1 MRRGFEP
8 RRGHWSMPG
17 GFVDLGESVEDA
29 AIREVQE
36 ELNLRI
42 EITHLIGVYSRAE
55 DRTVVVV
62 YAATARGTP
71 SLTEE
76 ALEVRAFAPIDIPWQ
91 DLAFWS
97 DESALRDHLKA
108 AACLDLAP
116 RKGRRPPEPA
126 AGARARSSSSP
137 PRSPAA
143 TSRSSATTTTP
154 SCRSARS
161 GCRSIRATAARSTS
175 TSRWWTGA
183 RASRRSGRRSASAST
198 CRRSTA
204 TSPRAWPRA
213 SRSTSSRSATRP
225 ATRSRPT

>member
-1 MRRGFEP
+1 VSLNPALEDLHFCPRCGQPPTITFPRSITCSHCGYAAFYNPKPVACAIPQTQDNELILMRRGFEP

-42 EITHLIGVYSRAE
+42 TINHLIGVYSRAE

-62 YAATARGTP
+62 YAATAEGTP

-97 DESALRDHLKA
+97 DESALRDHL
-108 AACLDLAP
+108 
-116 RKGRRPPEPA
+116 G
-126 AGARARSSSSP
+126 
-137 PRSPAA
+137 
-143 TSRSSATTTTP
+143 
-154 SCRSARS
+154 
-161 GCRSIRATAARSTS
+161 
-175 TSRWWTGA
+175 
-183 RASRRSGRRSASAST
+183 RASGPGSA
-198 CRRSTA
+198 
-204 TSPRAWPRA
+204 
-213 SRSTSSRSATRP
+213 
-225 ATRSRPT
+225 